1 MSFFTPVA
9 SASAKFPT
17 PGTTVSGDITEI
29 SEPMQARKYEDNS
42 PDFWPSGDPIM
53 QVKVALQTQERDPQI
68 QDDDGKRA
76 LWVRQSS
83 QMLYAIQAGMKAAGE
98 TDLKVGGWLQ
108 VTYTGDDPNSKNPR
122 NPRKL
127 YAARYE
133 GPANGGGMFA
143 GAPAQPDQGYQA
155 PVQGQP
161 PAQPQQA
168 VAPQQGYSQQTQ
180 GGNYADPAMYQ
191 APQASPQ
198 PPVQPHYQAQQAAA
212 PQGGYQAQPP
222 AQPQQAVAPQQPAQ
236 APALTPEQENTIK
249 SLIGQGVD
257 TPTIVNAL
265 ANPTITAATVDVY
278 RTH

>member
-17 PGTTVSGDITEI
+17 PGATIAGEITEI

-42 PDFWPSGDPIM
+42 PDYWPSGDPVM
-53 QVKVALQTQERDPQI
+53 QVKVTLQTDERDPQI

-83 QMLYAIQAGMKAAGE
+83 QMLYAIQAGMKAAGQA
-98 TDLKVGGWLQ
+98 DLQVGGRLQ

-127 YAARYE
+127 YSAVYQAPAA
-133 GPANGGGMFA
+133 GGGMFT
-143 GAPAQPDQGYQA
+143 GQGQGQGQA

-161 PAQPQQA
+161 AQPQYQAQPSAQSQQA

-180 GGNYADPAMYQ
+180 GGNYVDPAMYQ
-191 APQASPQ
+191 
-198 PPVQPHYQAQQAAA
+198 QAA
-212 PQGGYQAQPP
+212 PQPP
-222 AQPQQAVAPQQPAQ
+222 AQPQQAPAAPTI
-236 APALTPEQENTIK
+236 TPEQENSIK
-249 SLIGQGVD
+249 TLIGQGID
-257 TPTIVNAL
+257 TTTIVNAL
-265 ANPTITAATVDVY
+265 ANPNITPQVVDTYRTAA
-278 RTH
+278 